1 MRAVLLK
8 HVLRNATLPVM
19 TVLGMD
25 FGRMLGGAVVVET
38 IFAWPGMGRLAVQA
52 VLGRDFPVVQGVAI
66 MGAAIFLVVNLI
78 IDMLYGWVD
87 PRLRASNRPA

>member
-1 MRAVLLK
+1 
-8 HVLRNATLPVM
+8 
-19 TVLGMD
+19 
-25 FGRMLGGAVVVET
+25 
-38 IFAWPGMGRLAVQA
+38 MGRLAVQA

-66 MGAAIFLVVNLI
+66 MGAAIFMVVNLI